1 MDEDFH
7 STINDLVE
15 FSRMHYA
22 YEESVLRGCAFHLLE
37 EHVTEHRE
45 DMAKI
50 LDFIH
55 NSLSGTVNK
64 VSLADY
70 ALAWWKNHVLISDM
84 QYRSM
89 VLAKGSD

>member
-1 MDEDFH
+1 
-7 STINDLVE
+7 
-15 FSRMHYA
+15 
-22 YEESVLRGCAFHLLE
+22 VLRGCAFHLLE